1 MIESDQIERDEA
13 DFVTPSDYSC
23 YESGSAYLPVYW
35 FSKYPAKSAPT
46 WNLLKVFDPPS
57 WTLIFTSII
66 CVTIF
71 FFIVARI
78 GTFHFGIQTVY
89 EEIVLSPFRQILD
102 P

>member
-1 MIESDQIERDEA
+1 MIESDYYIERDEA

-23 YESGSAYLPVYW
+23 YESRGRVAACAPGSAYL
-35 FSKYPAKSAPT
+35 

-57 WTLIFTSII
+57 WILIYTSII

-89 EEIVLSPFRQILD
+89 EEIVISPFRQILD